1 MFSEM
6 RNIVNYY
13 VELSS
18 EKTQAVV
25 NNTLTYYVRSA
36 VLYKCVFISS
46 SVILLAINCSIPF
59 INQLSPPNVSLWIT
73 LLSSAAAFI
82 GGVLT
87 MISMREQ
94 WFRYR
99 TSAETLKSECNMFN
113 SMAGKYAIQDKVQRE
128 GLFIKS
134 FETINGKEV
143 KQWEHDLNKH
153 DDKKDDD
160 EDKDDK

>member
-6 RNIVNYY
+6 RSIVNYY

-18 EKTQAVV
+18 EKTQSVV

-36 VLYKCVFISS
+36 VFYKYVFVSS
-46 SVILLAINCSIPF
+46 SAVLLAINCSIPF
-59 INQLSPPNVSLWIT
+59 INQLNPPNVSLWIT

-87 MISMREQ
+87 MVSMREQ

-99 TSAETLKSECNMFN
+99 TSAEALKSECNMFN
-113 SMAGKYAIQDKVQRE
+113 SMSGKYAIQDKVQRE
-128 GLFIKS
+128 GLFIQS
-134 FETINGKEV
+134 FEVINGKEI
-143 KQWEHDLNKH
+143 KQWEHDLKNNIS
-153 DDKKDDD
+153 DKDDD